1 MQQRASF
8 QSRVNHLT
16 SLCWEKCVSGYP
28 PGKLDG
34 KKSTCLEN
42 CAERYLDVSI
52 LLRTRFQAML
62 SKLQHSPVPICLPL
76 GNITLVTSKE
86 CTVQIVTII
95 ISSTFLN
102 FYLDFCYLVFCGEFE
117 I

>member
-1 MQQRASF
+1 MSSFDYDSAFSSSATSSGTDATTAELQTFVQTMQQRASF

-62 SKLQHSPVPICLPL
+62 SKLQ
-76 GNITLVTSKE
+76 
-86 CTVQIVTII
+86 Q
-95 ISSTFLN
+95 
-102 FYLDFCYLVFCGEFE
+102 
-117 I
+117 